1 MRSSF
6 VLYAEY
12 MEHIELLNMEQRG
25 ELFTAIFLYTSTG
38 QVPELDGATAMAFS
52 FIRKQLDKDQKKYD
66 ETCKKR
72 SEAGKLGGR
81 PKANGSS
88 EKAKKANGFSEKQ
101 MKAKKADNDNENDN
115 DLKEST
121 LKSAKEKRFAPP
133 TLDDVMGYCREKGYE
148 IDCERFID
156 FYESKGWMIGK
167 NRMKDWRAAVRNWVR
182 QEKAAAPGAKD
193 TKKANRF
200 HNFPERDYD
209 FDSLEAQL
217 LGGQKGGPVDG
228 T

>member
-101 MKAKKADNDNENDN
+101 MKAKKADNENDN

-133 TLDDVMGYCREKGYE
+133 TLDDVMGYCREK
-148 IDCERFID
+148 DMRLTVSALLTFT
-156 FYESKGWMIGK
+156 
-167 NRMKDWRAAVRNWVR
+167 RARA
-182 QEKAAAPGAKD
+182 G
-193 TKKANRF
+193 
-200 HNFPERDYD
+200 
-209 FDSLEAQL
+209 
-217 LGGQKGGPVDG
+217 
-228 T
+228 